1 MTHCEMPAE
10 AAERY
15 VSGEMPEAERT
26 AFEEHYFA
34 CDPCFRAVQLLQDA
48 AAVLAAE
55 PVRMAGPVAAAQHS
69 ARRPLPTTWMAL
81 AAMLIVGVVLWRLPQ
96 AGPEVVNR
104 PQPEAAAPPAP
115 TSVAPVP
122 PAPAAQPAA
131 PQAATPSREERIA
144 ALARFTP
151 PPYVALTTRSDA
163 GAQAQ
168 AFESAMTHYT
178 RGDYKAAARGLAALV
193 DAAPD
198 LTHARFFLGIS
209 ELLQRDTARARD
221 ALQQT
226 AASGVTPYAEEAHFY
241 LGKAALQAGD
251 VDAARRELRL
261 AAELEAGPQGEAARV
276 LRELDALRR

>member
-1 MTHCEMPAE
+1 MPAE

-34 CDPCFRAVQLLQDA
+34 CDSCFRAVQRMQDA
-48 AAVLAAE
+48 AAVLTAKAARLPGPAAAE
-55 PVRMAGPVAAAQHS
+55 QHPG
-69 ARRPLPTTWMAL
+69 RRPLRTTWMAL

-96 AGPEVVNR
+96 TGPEVENR
-104 PQPEAAAPPAP
+104 PQTDGAAPPAP
-115 TSVAPVP
+115 TAVAPVP
-122 PAPAAQPAA
+122 PAPAAQSSEAQVAA
-131 PQAATPSREERIA
+131 PSREERIA
-144 ALARFTP
+144 SLARFTP

-163 GAQAQ
+163 DAQAQ
-168 AFESAMTHYT
+168 SFESAMAHYT
-178 RGDYKAAARGLAALV
+178 RGDYKAAARSLSALV

-198 LTHARFFLGIS
+198 LAHARFFLGVS
-209 ELLQRDTARARD
+209 ELMQRNTARAAD
-221 ALQQT
+221 ILQQT
-226 AASGVTPYAEEAHFY
+226 AESGVTPYAEEAHFY